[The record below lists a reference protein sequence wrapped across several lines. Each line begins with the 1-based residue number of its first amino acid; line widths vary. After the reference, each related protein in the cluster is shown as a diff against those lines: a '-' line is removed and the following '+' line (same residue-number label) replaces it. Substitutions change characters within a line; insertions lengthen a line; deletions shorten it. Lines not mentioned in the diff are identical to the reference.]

1 MTVAANLSKKQFCH
15 CKVGKSLDYLTK
27 QSTKI
32 PGLMKLFGDGGRLN
46 SLVMLG
52 DEKSSI
58 SSLKM
63 IPVDGDMIRDPKL

>member
-1 MTVAANLSKKQFCH
+1 MAGLMEDKGRF
-15 CKVGKSLDYLTK
+15 
-27 QSTKI
+27 
-32 PGLMKLFGDGGRLN
+32 PGLMKLLGDGGRLK

-63 IPVDGDMIRDPKL
+63 IPVEGDMILDPKLKEQWSFTETNQN